1 MALLSGYASTSSD
14 WIAGAP
20 IGEVKSEI
28 EKPKDRAYNAQEQ
41 ASE

>member
-1 MALLSGYASTSSD
+1 MAFLSGYASTSSD

-20 IGEVKSEI
+20 IGEIKSEI
-28 EKPKDRAYNAQEQ
+28 GKPKDRACSAQEQ